1 MSTSRPSLFLHLLMR
16 RLAAGATFNEATDWA
31 LEAVQEAY
39 GLIKESVLGAP
50 AIQPPVYSGRRRADA
65 A

>member
-1 MSTSRPSLFLHLLMR
+1 MHVPRPSLFLHLLMR
-16 RLAAGATFNEATDWA
+16 RLGEGASFAEATDWA

-50 AIQPPVYSGRRRADA
+50 AIESPVSAGRRRADA